1 MNTHTNKTQENKS
14 QSVSNGGSQMQSSG
28 ESTFQFVD
36 NRPEVVSHRK
46 LQEMANTSPR
56 VSQMRAIQD
65 MANKSSQAKQTAQ
78 LQAVTNN
85 NFVQQ
90 QQPIQ
95 KKENDK
101 GLPDNLKT
109 GMENLSG
116 YSMDDIEVHRNSD
129 KPAQLQAQAYAQ
141 GTDIHLGPGQEKHLP
156 HEAWHVVQQKQG
168 RVKPTMQM
176 KGKVDINDDVGL
188 EKEADVMGAKALNM
202 PIKRES
208 VFSESGN
215 TTKTTQLQ
223 NKEKSSDEDS
233 FDLVDTIDEDN
244 IKAEKKV
251 EPKSETH
258 KKKVDELK
266 KSGTNMGEE
275 SQIKLQGELTLA
287 ARFNR
292 FIGIES
298 TYSQLSR
305 KAEEFNKSNDV
316 VEKQLLL
323 KELKP
328 LARTWLERHAI
339 AEASGEKQD
348 ENEKLKRVSVF
359 KFLNQTTSNF
369 PEIISKYKDLQI
381 RMETFIG
388 DPVINRSIFH
398 TAFGDYRTLIE
409 LVKTY
414 KSTYPP
420 SVNLLYI
427 SESDDINAADKGLT
441 KSGPKVGSDFDTNLG
456 FSVIKPEAN
465 FNLISGKYWFAGKL
479 ELSISGILTSNGKVT
494 IEFSSEGDLSNI
506 TIDGGSCNFEMGGVV
521 FEMSQFSYDYKL
533 NEFIAAEASGSL
545 EVLGRKITVKAY
557 DTSIK
562 QGITDFK
569 RLEGKIGGAI
579 DTQMGIQVIDPT
591 IKYFKGQAI
600 EVKGELNLTIG
611 SLANAKGRVTV
622 RVDDKNNIE
631 NIKIKNGRSEANIG
645 GLNLKLNGIAYNYSA
660 QKFSVQEAKGIID
673 IFDNT
678 IALSVSGVSITE
690 NKFDYEKI
698 EGELPDIDYSFFSLK
713 KTSISYSKKLNAFEG
728 ETTYQFNTKESPLGL
743 DNFQTSGDVKIHWSP
758 EGEKYYSIDQGNL
771 KFELLGQQVEAKK
784 FSFNSKEQK
793 INANELSLSVGIN
806 GFEKTFTGKNIA
818 ISKEGIDF
826 EELKTDASGNEF
838 NVKVFSLKP
847 KEYKI
852 AKDKGGGLKVNAHG
866 SISLNL
872 PKYLGVESTGEI
884 EGDVGLSFNKSIS
897 PDYHITS
904 GKAEM
909 KMPNPLN
916 KISEILGDNWSSSRY
931 ELSAAI
937 PVFPAVSAIF
947 GIYIEYG
954 LQFANEI
961 AATIELDS
969 AKNSIILNALTKFP
983 AKVEGG
989 VFGGIQGGSQ
999 LLIALALLLRA
1010 AGKFD
1015 MNTEI
1020 GYTKDFPLEE
1030 LPSEKKI
1037 KEDSGFIY
1045 DIKGE
1050 AEVGAYLD
1058 IVATALYFF
1067 RKQFSLTLGKKSLG
1081 QFEFSNTK
1089 KSDPDMGKTALA
1101 DRKMLDEQIDPS
1113 VKEEAKGLTIEQLLD
1128 LDYSHRFEEKEK
1140 KETIDVIKTAEAGRV
1155 EVYNNDNQNPSES
1168 VKFNNVALANLQFY
1182 NQFIDNRCNWV
1193 EIYNAFNSLGESLKP
1208 EKELETH
1215 ADKGKKYLQQE
1226 LMSSIKNL
1234 GSNSNIA
1241 QAFVDHY
1248 NEKVKTFAESY
1259 PKEIISSYH
1268 VLLLQKSK
1276 VLQAVENMKKDY
1288 LHSSYW
1294 GDESQQLKNIEIG
1307 AWFGESKYEK
1317 FAAAYSEFRK
1327 VMMTNKSGFDMVD
1340 EIGKQTAF
1348 KLVQDHQRRIEK
1360 SSK

>member
-1 MNTHTNKTQENKS
+1 MNTHANKTQENKS

-46 LQEMANTSPR
+46 LQEMANNSPR
-56 VSQMRAIQD
+56 VSQMRAFQD
-65 MANKSSQAKQTAQ
+65 MANKSSQTKQTAQ

-90 QQPIQ
+90 QQTIQ
-95 KKENDK
+95 KKANDK

-116 YSMDDIEVHRNSD
+116 YSMDDIKVHRNSD
-129 KPAQLQAQAYAQ
+129 KPVQLQAQAYAQ

-188 EKEADVMGAKALNM
+188 EQEADIMGAKALNM
-202 PIKRES
+202 PIQEQS
-208 VFSESGN
+208 IFVASGN
-215 TTKTTQLQ
+215 TRTKTTQLQ
-223 NKEKSSDEDS
+223 KKVKPTDADS
-233 FDLVDTIDEDN
+233 FDLADDDQYN
-244 IKAEKKV
+244 IKAEKGV
-251 EPKSETH
+251 EPKSENH
-258 KKKVDELK
+258 KKKLDELK
-266 KSGTNMGEE
+266 ESGANMGEE
-275 SQIKLQGELTLA
+275 SQIKLQGELTLT

-292 FIGIES
+292 FIGNES

-305 KAEEFNKSNDV
+305 KAEEFNKSKDV
-316 VEKQLLL
+316 AEKQSLL

-328 LARTWLERHAI
+328 LAQTWLERHAI

-348 ENEKLKRVSVF
+348 ENEKLKRVSVS
-359 KFLNQTTSNF
+359 KFLNQTTSNY
-369 PEIISKYKDLQI
+369 PEIIDKYKNLQI
-381 RMETFIG
+381 NIKTFFG
-388 DPVINRSIFH
+388 DPVTNREIFQK
-398 TAFGDYRTLIE
+398 GVVDYRALIE
-409 LVKTY
+409 LVELY

-420 SVNLLYI
+420 SVNLLYM
-427 SESDDINAADKGLT
+427 SELGEINAADKRLT
-441 KSGPKVGSDFDTNLG
+441 KSGLIMGSDFNTELG
-456 FSVIKPEAN
+456 FSIIKPEAN
-465 FNLISGKYWFAGKL
+465 FNFISGKYWF
-479 ELSISGILTSNGKVT
+479 T
-494 IEFSSEGDLSNI
+494 
-506 TIDGGSCNFEMGGVV
+506 
-521 FEMSQFSYDYKL
+521 
-533 NEFIAAEASGSL
+533 
-545 EVLGRKITVKAY
+545 
-557 DTSIK
+557 
-562 QGITDFK
+562 
-569 RLEGKIGGAI
+569 
-579 DTQMGIQVIDPT
+579 
-591 IKYFKGQAI
+591 GQ
-600 EVKGELNLTIG
+600 LNLTIG
-611 SLANAKGRVTV
+611 NLSNAKGRATV
-622 RVDDKNNIE
+622 RFDEQNNID
-631 NIKIKNGRSEANIG
+631 NIKIKNGRCEANIG
-645 GLNLKLNGIAYNYSA
+645 GLSLKLNGIAYNYSA
-660 QKFSVQEAKGIID
+660 QKFSVQEARGVLD

-678 IALSVSGVSITE
+678 VALSVFGGSITK
-690 NKFDYEKI
+690 NNFDYEKI
-698 EGELPDIDYSFFSLK
+698 EGELPDVDYSFFSLK
-713 KTSISYSKKLNAFEG
+713 KTSISYSKKLKAFEG
-728 ETTYQFNTKESPLGL
+728 KTTYDFNTDVSLLGL
-743 DNFQTSGDVKIHWSP
+743 DNFQTNGEVKIHWSP
-758 EGEKYYSIDQGNL
+758 EGEKYYSIDNGNL
-771 KFELLGQQVEAKK
+771 KFELLGQQVEAEK
-784 FSFNSKEQK
+784 FSFNSKESK
-793 INANELSLSVGIN
+793 INAEELSLKVGIN
-806 GFEKTFTGKNIA
+806 DFNKTFKGKNIA
-818 ISKEGIDF
+818 VDKNGIAF
-826 EELKTDASGNEF
+826 EELTAEASGSEF

-852 AKDKGGGLKVNAHG
+852 VKDKEGGFKVNAHG

-872 PKYLGVESTGEI
+872 PKYLGIKSTGEI
-884 EGDVGLSFNKSIS
+884 KGDVGLSFNESIS

-931 ELSAAI
+931 ELSATI

-947 GIYIEYG
+947 GLYIEYG
-954 LQFANEI
+954 AKFANEI
-961 AATIELDS
+961 AAVIELDS
-969 AKNSIILNALTKFP
+969 EKNSVILQAKTKF
-983 AKVEGG
+983 AANVEGG

-1015 MNTEI
+1015 MITKI
-1020 GYTKDFPLEE
+1020 GYEKDFPLEE
-1030 LPSEKKI
+1030 QPAEKKI

-1050 AEVGAYLD
+1050 AKVGAYLD

-1067 RKQFSLTLGKKSLG
+1067 RKQFSLTLGEKSLG

-1089 KSDPDMGKTALA
+1089 KSDPDMGETALA
-1101 DRKMLDEQIDPS
+1101 DRQMLDEQIDPS
-1113 VKEEAKGLTIEQLLD
+1113 LKEEAQGLTIEQLLD

-1168 VKFNNVALANLQFY
+1168 KKFNNIALANLQFY

-1215 ADKGKKYLQQE
+1215 ADKGKKYLQEE

-1268 VLLLQKSK
+1268 VILLQKSK